1 MRPRQARAAVRLLV
15 LRDRS
20 VEERVQMKPVLK
32 AIGAA
37 TLLTACVGCDS
48 PYLTNLL
55 GGTGVAVVSE
65 VLSEF
70 FDRLFQQI

>member
-1 MRPRQARAAVRLLV
+1 
-15 LRDRS
+15 
-20 VEERVQMKPVLK
+20 MKPVLK